1 MKSLLKPVL
10 FSIFAVLCLTSLT
23 FAQERGEGERAS
35 PNAAVSQ
42 NIGNTI
48 VSITY
53 GRPAIKNRSYFVA
66 DAQLAPTGSVWRTG
80 ANEATAI
87 TFSTDVMVGGHPVS
101 AGTYSLY
108 SIPGDKEWTII
119 INKKLSWGTQYTQEE
134 DVLRVSTN
142 AISKKVT
149 PAEWFSIYFDSL
161 STTKAHLNLNWG
173 STNVAIPISIK

>member
-48 VSITY
+48 VSVTY
-53 GRPAIKNRSYFVA
+53 GRPALKNRSYFVA
-66 DAQLAPTGSVWRTG
+66 DAELAPAGSVWRTG
-80 ANEATAI
+80 ANESTAI
-87 TFSTDVMVGGHPVS
+87 TFSTDVEVGGHPVS

-108 SIPGDKEWTII
+108 TIPGDKEWTII
-119 INKKLSWGTQYTQEE
+119 INKQLSWGTQYSQEE
-134 DVLRVSTN
+134 DVLRVTTN
-142 AISKKVT
+142 AISRKAA
-149 PAEWFSIYFDSL
+149 PAEWFTIYFDSL
-161 STTKAHLNLNWG
+161 S
-173 STNVAIPISIK
+173 IPK